1 MKKRLKIKQ
10 LLLGIGL
17 SILGLL
23 AFNNNEINAQFNV
36 IGANPGVQTGEYVY
50 KVLDNYYYSNN
61 ANNYVFNEESKTW
74 TQHSWSGLPSSIYG
88 NYFWTDGETYYYGGS
103 STSQQYYYNPD
114 TNAWINYSSSVASYG
129 NYIWTDGNYTYFSNS
144 STQKYWNKANKT
156 WMNMSW
162 GGLTSFTGNN
172 VWKDGN
178 NIYYSSGSTQ
188 YKLNTSTSTWSQIGY
203 NTPSTMRNLNGQDV
217 WTDGTNTYYSGTS
230 PTSSSATYN
239 FIFDGV
245 DTWTEINLGGFDRFE
260 GRNVYNIGN
269 DTYFTYYFATY
280 GWNMSSGYSQEDL
293 DNAYNEGY
301 NAGISSTEGYQNGY
315 EAGIIAGRQE
325 GYQNG
330 YDTGYQEGYDEGYVT
345 NNTIPNIYIQS
356 SNFIY
361 NTGYFPLQIS
371 ITDYINNLNGK
382 LDFTALYNYDFSGAP
397 NQNMIGELVLNTEI
411 PVSDT
416 LKFDLVN
423 NDTLSNNLW
432 IILGN
437 TNNSCNNN
445 DYGINCVYLTYSD
458 LVSNNYMITASTLYP
473 NLNITEFNYIQLS
486 FNYNNN
492 MMYGVKSITDITM
505 TSTADSEY
513 DIGYNVGYIV
523 GKNEGMLLGRTESYN
538 LGYEAGLDYQFTNEN
553 TITGMMGTLF
563 TMPINMFKTIFDF
576 EFLGVNLAGFFLSL
590 VTLLVVIWLI
600 KKFI

>member
-10 LLLGIGL
+10 FLLGIGI
-17 SILGLL
+17 SVLGLL
-23 AFNNNEINAQFNV
+23 TFNNNEINAQFNV
-36 IGANPGVQTGEYVY
+36 ISANPNVQTGEYVY

-61 ANNYVFNEESKTW
+61 ANTYIFNESSKTW
-74 TQHSWSGLPSSIYG
+74 IQHSWSGLPTSIYG

-217 WTDGTNTYYSGTS
+217 WTDGANTYYSGTS

-301 NAGISSTEGYQNGY
+301 NEGTIFGSNNGLMINTCTFNNLITGPCGTQYYTLTNGSIDFDSLNDYVYNLGTGNSYSITFTFTDSISADSLLYARFKETEGSYISFYN
-315 EAGIIAGRQE
+315 
-325 GYQNG
+325 
-330 YDTGYQEGYDEGYVT
+330 D
-345 NNTIPNIYIQS
+345 NTLLETLYNSDFDSNQS
-356 SNFIY
+356 DYYKTFRLSDF
-361 NTGYFPLQIS
+361 GQITS
-371 ITDYINNLNGK
+371 SFNKIVINNIS
-382 LDFTALYNYDFSGAP
+382 YDYAISEFGVLQ
-397 NQNMIGELVLNTEI
+397 NQ
-411 PVSDT
+411 
-416 LKFDLVN
+416 
-423 NDTLSNNLW
+423 
-432 IILGN
+432 
-437 TNNSCNNN
+437 
-445 DYGINCVYLTYSD
+445 
-458 LVSNNYMITASTLYP
+458 
-473 NLNITEFNYIQLS
+473 
-486 FNYNNN
+486 
-492 MMYGVKSITDITM
+492 
-505 TSTADSEY
+505 
-513 DIGYNVGYIV
+513 
-523 GKNEGMLLGRTESYN
+523 SYN
-538 LGYEAGLDYQFTNEN
+538 LGEENGEIYGYNSGFTNGNIVGYERGYKDGEERGN
-553 TITGMMGTLF
+553 NIVNLVGTVF
-563 TMPINMFKTIFDF
+563 TQPVNMLATIFNF
-576 EFLGVNLAGFFLSL
+576 EFLGVNLSGFIFSL

-600 KKFI
+600 KRFI